1 MAKAKKLP
9 SGSWRVQ
16 IYAGTD
22 QNGKKIRKS
31 FTATTKKEAEFMA
44 LNFQVHNKDVRKN
57 PANMTLSEAI
67 DKYIELKE
75 NILSPSTIAGYLK
88 IKRNYFRALMPV
100 KLQAID
106 NRKLQQAVNDESK
119 RLAEKT
125 VRNAYGL
132 VKSVMMEYAPDIS
145 LDCKLPQRQKYNAAF
160 LTPQQIPVLINEI
173 KGSKA
178 ELAILLAL
186 WLGLRWSEIMA
197 LTWDC
202 YDPKRRK
209 LTIKAAAV
217 LDKERKLVIKTTKT
231 TASTRIL
238 SVPPYIAD
246 MLAAT
251 PQTSNRI
258 VTVTTSTARRC
269 LNSACENTGLPHLR
283 IHDLRHTSASI
294 DLLLGTPERY
304 AMERGG
310 WSNARTMNKIYQH
323 TFQDAREQA
332 EQNYNDYIQKLID
345 NGK

>member
-16 IYAGTD
+16 VFVGTD
-22 QNGKKIRKS
+22 QNGKKVRKS
-31 FTATTKKEAEFMA
+31 FTAETKKEAEFMA
-44 LNFQVHNKDVRKN
+44 LNFQVHNKEVRKN

-88 IKRNYFRALMPV
+88 IKRNYFKALMPV

-106 NRKLQQAVNDESK
+106 NRRLQQAVNDESK

-132 VKSVMMEYAPDIS
+132 VKSVMKEYAPDIP
-145 LDCKLPQRQKYNAAF
+145 LDCKLPQRQKYDAAF
-160 LTPQQIPVLINEI
+160 LTPQQIPVLISEI
-173 KGSKA
+173 KGKKA

-202 YDPKRRK
+202 YDQKHRK
-209 LTIKAAAV
+209 LKIKAAAV
-217 LDKERKLVIKTTKT
+217 LDKDRKLVIKSTKT
-231 TASTRIL
+231 TESTRVL
-238 SVPPYIAD
+238 SVPLYIAD
-246 MLAAT
+246 ILADIART
-251 PQTSNRI
+251 NDRI
-258 VTVTTSTARRC
+258 VTVSTSTARRH
-269 LNSACENTGLPHLR
+269 LNRACENAGLPHLR

-310 WSNARTMNKIYQH
+310 WANDRTMKKIYQH
-323 TFQDAREQA
+323 TFRDAREQA